1 MKCLPTLLLVIT
13 NIVNRSLEGAFMPNA
28 LKCTMITPLLKK
40 SNLDPEEFKNL
51 SSVSNLPFTSKFI
64 EKTVAAQL
72 MQNIG
77 KNNLSEKL
85 QSAYKKLHSTETT
98 LLKVQDIASCGQW
111 WHCGFV
117 ILLDLSAAFD
127 AVDHSVLLHRFK
139 IWFGIKG
146 RVFAWFKSYLA
157 GQSQFVSLTGTSSS
171 KSDLMYGVLQ
181 GSILGPIS
189 YLL

>member
-1 MKCLPTLLLVIT
+1 MKCFPTLLPVIT

-40 SNLDPEEFKNL
+40 SNLDPEEFKNF

-98 LLKVQDIASCGQW
+98 LLKVQDD
-111 WHCGFV
+111 
-117 ILLDLSAAFD
+117 ILRAVDNGGTAVLLYCLIYQQLLMLLITVYYSTDLRYGLVSKEGSSHGSNPTWLVRVNLSA
-127 AVDHSVLLHRFK
+127 
-139 IWFGIKG
+139 
-146 RVFAWFKSYLA
+146 
-157 GQSQFVSLTGTSSS
+157 
-171 KSDLMYGVLQ
+171 
-181 GSILGPIS
+181 
-189 YLL
+189 

>member
-13 NIVNRSLEGAFMPNA
+13 NIVNRSLEGAFTPNA

-98 LLKVQDIASCGQW
+98 LLKVQDD
-111 WHCGFV
+111 
-117 ILLDLSAAFD
+117 ILR
-127 AVDHSVLLHRFK
+127 AVDNGGTAVLLHCLIYQQLLMLLTTVYYSTDLRYGLVSK
-139 IWFGIKG
+139 EGSSHGSNPTWLV
-146 RVFAWFKSYLA
+146 RVNLSA
-157 GQSQFVSLTGTSSS
+157 
-171 KSDLMYGVLQ
+171 
-181 GSILGPIS
+181 
-189 YLL
+189 